1 MDTSGIGNEV
11 VSTNDMSRS
20 DILNTQ
26 VDVNSNKSN
35 TLGQAASGAMTGV
48 QAGASFGPVGA
59 AIGAGVGL
67 ISGGLSSILGNSDKQ
82 RKADEAE
89 NLWRSNL
96 NAKNRQFQQQDLRQ
110 SMANFNA
117 LGGNMNTG
125 YSIPDVFVSA
135 NRIYKDRFEDS
146 PSIKEMY
153 HKGKR
158 YTGTKDELNKILKG
172 KKPDIGGE
180 FETINPLY
188 FDKIKGDTISH
199 NEFLNRYRDMKSPQ
213 TNQSFAFGGNMYA
226 YGGNEQSP
234 LVEFNSG
241 GTHEQNINGGIMQG
255 TGQNGK
261 PNLVE
266 EGETKHD
273 DYIYSD
279 RLVISPEIS
288 KEFKLPS
295 NLNGKTFA
303 EASKYLNRET
313 KDRPNDPINKN
324 AIKVYMS
331 KLTAA
336 QDGLKSQIQ
345 PQEIQPEGQEN
356 ILEQGTEYSE
366 GGKIHIK
373 PSKVGTFTAAATKHG
388 KSVQGFASQ
397 VLANKEN
404 YSPAMVKKANFA
416 KNASKWHAYGG
427 DLFLNSGQSIY
438 QNPTLQGANIDAYG
452 GNLYWAGDFLDFQNK
467 NKSNVLID
475 TKYQSPYIQQP
486 TAILNA
492 ASPTGSAGAKYI
504 QEQNLLGNKVAGQ
517 ELYANTN
524 LQPTIQTAND
534 YGFNLK
540 NALLKS
546 KNAISGLSK
555 NINTNDALRY
565 APVGA
570 NIAMGISDIFQRPEV
585 ESYGRISPELITA
598 REDYSPIDTEWM
610 TNKMNSTYAGL
621 RDQLTNS
628 SGGARSAAMSGLLG
642 ANQQQQNA
650 IGESYLKAQ
659 DINYNRRTSANR
671 FNADIEAK
679 NVALKNAAQQQN
691 LALRNAEAD
700 VNARNRAA
708 KRNAARNAILQ
719 AAQDL
724 GGIGKENYFAKT
736 AENVYGYNKYGD
748 FVTQDGRRY
757 DKTGKLIQ

>member
-1 MDTSGIGNEV
+1 M
-11 VSTNDMSRS
+11 
-20 DILNTQ
+20 
-26 VDVNSNKSN
+26 
-35 TLGQAASGAMTGV
+35 
-48 QAGASFGPVGA
+48 
-59 AIGAGVGL
+59 
-67 ISGGLSSILGNSDKQ
+67 
-82 RKADEAE
+82 
-89 NLWRSNL
+89 
-96 NAKNRQFQQQDLRQ
+96 
-110 SMANFNA
+110 
-117 LGGNMNTG
+117 
-125 YSIPDVFVSA
+125 
-135 NRIYKDRFEDS
+135 
-146 PSIKEMY
+146 
-153 HKGKR
+153 
-158 YTGTKDELNKILKG
+158 
-172 KKPDIGGE
+172 
-180 FETINPLY
+180 
-188 FDKIKGDTISH
+188 
-199 NEFLNRYRDMKSPQ
+199 
-213 TNQSFAFGGNMYA
+213 
-226 YGGNEQSP
+226 
-234 LVEFNSG
+234 
-241 GTHEQNINGGIMQG
+241 
-255 TGQNGK
+255 
-261 PNLVE
+261 
-266 EGETKHD
+266 
-273 DYIYSD
+273 
-279 RLVISPEIS
+279 
-288 KEFKLPS
+288 
-295 NLNGKTFA
+295 
-303 EASKYLNRET
+303 
-313 KDRPNDPINKN
+313 
-324 AIKVYMS
+324 
-331 KLTAA
+331 
-336 QDGLKSQIQ
+336 
-345 PQEIQPEGQEN
+345 
-356 ILEQGTEYSE
+356 
-366 GGKIHIK
+366 
-373 PSKVGTFTAAATKHG
+373 
-388 KSVQGFASQ
+388 
-397 VLANKEN
+397 
-404 YSPAMVKKANFA
+404 
-416 KNASKWHAYGG
+416 
-427 DLFLNSGQSIY
+427 NSGQSIY

-452 GNLYWAGDFLDFQNK
+452 GNLYWDGDFLDFQNK

-565 APVGA
+565 APVGV